1 MKICSFQVVCMAKG
15 ELAGMGMGRS
25 SPALEII
32 DSVTLCHL
40 QKEAVVTQFR
50 QLAERSVH
58 GGLSPTALPGAAS
71 PRALPEFAKIDTFLS
86 SRI

>member
-40 QKEAVVTQFR
+40 QKVKR
-50 QLAERSVH
+50 PW
-58 GGLSPTALPGAAS
+58 SP
-71 PRALPEFAKIDTFLS
+71 S
-86 SRI
+86 SGSWQNGPSMVGFPPQPCQVLLLQELCQNLLK